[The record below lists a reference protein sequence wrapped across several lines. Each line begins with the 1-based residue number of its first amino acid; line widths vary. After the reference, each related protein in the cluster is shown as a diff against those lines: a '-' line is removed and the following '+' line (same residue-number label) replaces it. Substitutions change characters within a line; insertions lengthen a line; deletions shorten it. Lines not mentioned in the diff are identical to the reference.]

1 MSASDEPLQRR
12 LKDNYVY
19 LINHLLVKDCLDE
32 LFEKGVV
39 NEEES
44 DELRELSDL
53 ESARRF
59 VDRLKRKGEEV
70 ISNFL
75 EIIKR
80 KQTFIYD
87 HLMAKGEGQ
96 NGRHGQVAAGGD
108 PRTVGGDQTSE
119 STSGGDSSGLDM
131 KAIVTIKQMKA
142 VYSYTKSA
150 CDCAI

>member
-1 MSASDEPLQRR
+1 MSASEEPLQRR
-12 LKDNYVY
+12 LKDNFVY
-19 LINHLLVKDCLDE
+19 LVKHLLVKDCLDE

-39 NEEES
+39 NEKES
-44 DELRELSDL
+44 VKLRKMSDS
-53 ESARRF
+53 ESARSF
-59 VDRLKRKGEEV
+59 VNRLMRKGEVV

-80 KQTFIYD
+80 KQTVIYD

-108 PRTVGGDQTSE
+108 PRTIGGDQTSE

-131 KAIVTIKQMKA
+131 KAIVTIKQTKA